1 MTDVISITA
10 AAAKWGYRGYDS
22 WKFERILKKAE
33 SRQIG
38 LTVLESSHHRIAAF
52 TRVLRAIE
60 ICSSEEMIDYLAE
73 VMIGGIKSGDIEE
86 KPDLV
91 QMTLS
96 ALSTVTKTEMKVM
109 LKMRDH
115 NLYEGEGGDDA
126 YHARHGFIED
136 CCKSLSITPGM
147 LSAIQNGLI
156 RTGLVSVEHSD
167 WGGRAASTNQL
178 TDLAKYLFQLVE
190 HEHGFT

>member
-1 MTDVISITA
+1 MSDVASVMVAIS
-10 AAAKWGYRGYDS
+10 KWGYRGYDT
-22 WKFERILKKAE
+22 WKFERILAKAE

-38 LTVLESSHHRIAAF
+38 LTVLEGSHHRIAAF
-52 TRVLRAIE
+52 TRVLRAVE

-73 VMIGGIKSGDIEE
+73 VMIGGIKSGDVEE
-86 KPDLV
+86 KPDFV
-91 QMTLS
+91 QMALS
-96 ALSTVTKTEMKVM
+96 ALSTVTRTEMRVM

-115 NLYEGEGGDDA
+115 QLFEGDGGADA
-126 YHARHGFIED
+126 YHAKTAFIGD
-136 CCKSLSITPGM
+136 CCGELSITPGM

-178 TDLAKYLFQLVE
+178 TELAKYLFHLVE
-190 HEHGFT
+190 YERGDA